1 MHSAFTWQP
10 LCYTESFPP
19 PLFLARETTT
29 TTKTLFCFAL
39 HLSFWRLWW
48 FFWWR
53 SIVFATVALDE
64 LPEVNVQITSTRS
77 DRIFFV
83 PLFNIFFCSGIITA
97 QPSEV
102 DGDGRAMDRE
112 RPPHRQA
119 LAIFEQNSYKGQKTK
134 EVDTFNN
141 ACHSSTCRE
150 ALQSVYNHAISFLPA
165 PIFSGK
171 RITSRTWLIDLCDI
185 IASSILTVLS
195 DDPSPLCCTEEV
207 A

>member
-19 PLFLARETTT
+19 PPFYSSLGKQQQK
-29 TTKTLFCFAL
+29 KTLFCFAL

-83 PLFNIFFCSGIITA
+83 PLFNIFFLFGNNNRSAVGGGWRRSSDGPRTTPPSTSSCDFRTKLLQRPKKQKKLTRSTMPVILPRAEKLCNRSIIT
-97 QPSEV
+97 Q
-102 DGDGRAMDRE
+102 
-112 RPPHRQA
+112 
-119 LAIFEQNSYKGQKTK
+119 
-134 EVDTFNN
+134 
-141 ACHSSTCRE
+141 
-150 ALQSVYNHAISFLPA
+150 FLLYLRHYSA
-165 PIFSGK
+165 ESG
-171 RITSRTWLIDLCDI
+171 
-185 IASSILTVLS
+185 
-195 DDPSPLCCTEEV
+195 
-207 A
+207 